1 MMKIKRYHLILVLLV
16 IIFWLWFITTRKNY
30 VVKKSP
36 IHGVGIFAKKDLKP
50 NEILDCVINSKNIIT
65 PHFGRLINHSS
76 SNDNTDLIHLP
87 DDGYYLKTT
96 KYVSKGSEI
105 LSNYDGPSIPSFI
118 LGSKPHY
125 I

>member
-1 MMKIKRYHLILVLLV
+1 MKLKRYHLILVLLV
-16 IIFWLWFITTRKNY
+16 IIFWWWFITTRKNY

-50 NEILDCVINSKNIIT
+50 NEIVDCAINNKNIIT

-76 SNDNTDLIHLP
+76 HSDNSDLIKLSN
-87 DDGYYLKTT
+87 GYYVKTT
-96 KYVSKGSEI
+96 KYISKGTEI
-105 LSNYDGPSIPSFI
+105 LANYDGPTIPPFI
-118 LGSKPHY
+118 LGSNPHY

>member
-1 MMKIKRYHLILVLLV
+1 MKPKRYHVLILV
-16 IIFWLWFITTRKNY
+16 IIFLWWFITTRKNY

-36 IHGVGIFAKKDLKP
+36 IHGVGIFAKKDLKT
-50 NEILDCVINSKNIIT
+50 NEIVDCAINSKNIIT

-76 SNDNTDLIHLP
+76 SNDNTELIKLSN
-87 DDGYYLKTT
+87 GYYVKTT
-96 KYVSKGSEI
+96 KYISKGTEI
-105 LSNYDGPSIPSFI
+105 LANYDGPTIPPFI